1 MPLCKILT
9 ASQLIGWARTSTGAT
24 RALTQSKWPTWMVA
38 SARCCFTLVFTSCR
52 SHEPLLSTLLKAAS
66 TGLTGETDLTLADLL
81 WMDPTLKLSSKRIW
95 DGQTPLLLLMTQRS
109 CFSGMPEKT
118 SLQLPIWTGVT
129 SERLS
134 HEVPLQQQDFIT
146 SLPSLYLKTMCIGAT
161 GRPSL

>member
-9 ASQLIGWARTSTGAT
+9 GSQLIGWARTSTGVT
-24 RALTQSKWPTWMVA
+24 KALTLLKWQTWTVA
-38 SARCCFTLVFTSCR
+38 SARCSFTLVFISCR
-52 SHEPLLSTLLKAAS
+52 SQEPSPSTLSRAAS
-66 TGLTGETDLTLADLL
+66 TGLTGETNLTLADLL

-118 SLQLPIWTGVT
+118 SLQLPISTGVT

-134 HEVPLQQQDFIT
+134 HEVPLQQQDFTT